1 MMPGATLMR
10 SVGRVVGLNKSRRNE
25 ERMRLFV
32 GRKKVGSF
40 VRVGEGG
47 GWVPDKGSLMV
58 FGGWAGSSTQEPCRG
73 FAAPSDQSPSHKSA
87 SAWPSARSTSEAAV
101 KTCRS
106 GAKNKQHAGR
116 ACCGQARQKKEWEA
130 ARVEAEGRLEY
141 IANAQPQCGRVQ
153 VNVTKTRGA
162 RGLRK
167 TCCRT
172 AVLRGNGP
180 SVTRE
185 GGRGFRR
192 PRLHALLPTACRKG
206 WDVRNVTCSFG
217 RMTSVPKN

>member
-1 MMPGATLMR
+1 MPGATLMR

-101 KTCRS
+101 KRCRS
-106 GAKNKQHAGR
+106 GAKNKQHAGW
-116 ACCGQARQKKEWEA
+116 ACRGQARQRKKGGCA
-130 ARVEAEGRLEY
+130 GRGRRPPRIYRKCSIAGRLAEMEVLCGPL
-141 IANAQPQCGRVQ
+141 NAVEC
-153 VNVTKTRGA
+153 K
-162 RGLRK
+162 
-167 TCCRT
+167 
-172 AVLRGNGP
+172 
-180 SVTRE
+180 S
-185 GGRGFRR
+185 
-192 PRLHALLPTACRKG
+192 
-206 WDVRNVTCSFG
+206 
-217 RMTSVPKN
+217 M